1 MNRWVARSLFLF
13 CAAFLVQNAWAA
25 DQGNS
30 QQANGQSGQS
40 GQSGGSSQGSD
51 VEKARKALAKKKSDQ
66 TSTKELE
73 QVFNS
78 AEKNYSLL
86 RKGDQSLNYSFDYT
100 YTANQRLDLKIVNN
114 QVKNLDIAPT
124 ATHTF
129 TNSFS
134 YDYGFLNNLTLGFRV
149 PLVAQYDTQRQISTY
164 GIGDVS
170 FTTRWQPMPYVP
182 GKVSTTLFGS
192 LTTKT
197 GTSPYA
203 IDVQRELSTGSGY
216 YSVAGGAS
224 VSKVLDPVVI
234 YGSGSIS
241 YNFPAT
247 NLNQVRGARLL
258 QQVNP
263 GSGISGSMGFSYSL
277 SYDISL
283 SASVQLSYS
292 NQTTLEFSDGSKATA
307 QSSMSGVMSFSLGTR
322 VSEKTIVNTN
332 VGFGLTPDSP
342 DVSIGVS
349 LPINF
354 DGLKED

>member
-13 CAAFLVQNAWAA
+13 CAAFLVQSAWAA
-25 DQGNS
+25 DQGSS
-30 QQANGQSGQS
+30 QQNN
-40 GQSGGSSQGSD
+40 SQGSD
-51 VEKARKALAKKKSDQ
+51 VEKARKALAKKKGDQ

-86 RKGDQSLNYSFDYT
+86 KKGDQSLTYSFNYT
-100 YTANQRLDLKIVNN
+100 YTADQRLDLSIVNN
-114 QVKNLDIAPT
+114 QVQNLDIAPT

-134 YDYGFLNNLTLGFRV
+134 YDYGVLNNLTFGFNV
-149 PLVAQYDTQRQISTY
+149 PLTAQYDTQRQLSNY
-164 GIGDVS
+164 GIGDIS
-170 FTTRWQPMPYVP
+170 FTTRWQPMPYIP

-192 LTTKT
+192 FTTKT
-197 GTSPYA
+197 GTSPYT

-234 YGSGSIS
+234 YGSGSLS
-241 YNFPAT
+241 YNFPVT

-258 QQVNP
+258 QEVDP
-263 GSGISGSMGFSYSL
+263 GMGISGSMGFSYSL

-283 SASVQLSYS
+283 SASIQLSFS
-292 NQTTLEFSDGSKATA
+292 NQTVLKFSNGQRATA
-307 QSSMSGVMSFSLGTR
+307 QASMSGVMSFSLGTR
-322 VSEKTIVNTN
+322 ISEKTIVNTN

-349 LPINF
+349 LPIDF
-354 DGLKED
+354 AGLKED